1 MMVPTADL
9 DQIKAYRSRAHAAQ
23 LRFETYDQE
32 AVDEVVTAVSWAGY
46 HYAETLGTLGFE
58 ETGLGTSADKITK
71 IRRKTLGTLRDLAGA
86 PSVGVVRVD
95 EHRGITEIAKPVGIV
110 AAITPVTNPA
120 ATPVNNIMIALKGR
134 NAIIL
139 APHPGADRTCAAVVE
154 YVHRELD
161 KVRAPRELVQH
172 FSLTA
177 ANKAASR
184 LRATALMREADL
196 VVATSG
202 PGNVLAAYSSGTPAL
217 GVGRGNVP
225 VIVDATADLDA
236 AAGKIAQSKCFDH
249 ATSCSSENA
258 LLIDETVYEGMLGAL
273 AAHGGY
279 LVSPA
284 EKAQLQGTM
293 WSHGALNRAVVAQS
307 VDTIGRLAGLR
318 NDAALGARFLMVE
331 ESGVGPDHPFSGEKL
346 SPVLTL
352 YHFATFD
359 DALERLAGIL
369 DYQGKGHSCGIHSND
384 EQHILA
390 LAHAMPVARVLVN
403 QAHSI
408 ANGGDFANG
417 LDFTLSMGAGTWG
430 GNSTC
435 DNITYTHLL
444 NVTRL
449 ARPVSPREPTEEA
462 LWGDYLRR
470 HGR

>member
-1 MMVPTADL
+1 MIPTADV
-9 DQIKAYRSRAHAAQ
+9 DRIEEYRSRAHAAQ
-23 LRFETYDQE
+23 VCFEAYDQK

-46 HYAETLGTLGFE
+46 HHAETLGTLGFE

-86 PSVGVVRVD
+86 PSVGVLRVD
-95 EHRGITEIAKPVGIV
+95 ERRGITEIAKPVGIV

-139 APHPGADRTCAAVVE
+139 APHPGADRTCAAVVD

-161 KVRAPRELVQH
+161 RVRAPRDLVQH
-172 FSLTA
+172 FSLKA
-177 ANKAASR
+177 VDKAASR
-184 LRATALMREADL
+184 DRATALMRGADL
-196 VVATSG
+196 VLVTAG

-236 AAGKIAQSKCFDH
+236 AAGKIALSKCFDH

-258 LLIDETVYEGMLGAL
+258 LLIDETVYEAMLGAL
-273 AAHGGY
+273 AAQGGY

-284 EKAQLQGTM
+284 EKAQLQETM
-293 WSHGALNRAVVAQS
+293 WSDGTLNRAVVAQS
-307 VDTIGRLAGLR
+307 VETICRIAGLQ
-318 NDAALGARFLMVE
+318 NKAAVRARFLMVE
-331 ESGVGPDHPFSGEKL
+331 ESGVGLDYPFSGEKL

-352 YHFATFD
+352 YRYAAFD
-359 DALERLAGIL
+359 DALKTLAGIL
-369 DYQGKGHSCGIHSND
+369 DHQGKGHSCGIHSND
-384 EQHILA
+384 ERHILA
-390 LAHAMPVARVLVN
+390 LAHFSQVARVLVN
-403 QAHSI
+403 QAHAI

-449 ARPVSPREPTEEA
+449 ARPVPPREPTEEE

-470 HGR
+470 HGH